1 MLMDP
6 IFLHTGGLEQRI
18 RLTLAAAW
26 DDLAVG
32 TVLWLCRRDG
42 VLELTIPVATI
53 GWLRRAFCFTEED
66 TEHITTLEWGRVRL
80 QGLLLRALPLQADD
94 IAHAAHQQPSRAA
107 SSDGAMERTAYVTVI
122 DARTVTSRRAQ
133 CATRRILLSQC
144 PLSAPAPII
153 PLTHR
158 PPRRTRYCA
167 TAVPAGH
174 AADGTNELQA
184 PPPRVVVTPF
194 LSTTVPEVWMYD
206 HAEFQ
211 IDELSPSP
219 IRYIFQP
226 DSDHGWSLLELNDPV
241 QSVDE
246 HARVRSL
253 VDGLNLA
260 FGGHAHIAG
269 QLDSAEDGRI
279 IGWQMHSVHMA
290 VRRAPWP
297 LFRMAHAGWDEAESP
312 DSSDDEDAEL
322 PFRTPPVLDEA
333 ALQRF
338 VDRWFRN
345 PGELNLRAISAMM
358 QSSHGETLISAVT
371 ALRAAIHF
379 TAGEDAS
386 RFSTLKAAMETVGA
400 RVEDGEEKVWDFGE
414 ACARGETLADVH
426 HERWRTKMLRYR
438 TFTHRVVLALSGL
451 SPSYIDYTTA
461 FFFDQP
467 LSFSPPYAW

>member
-1 MLMDP
+1 MHVDP

-18 RLTLAAAW
+18 RLTLSSAW

-32 TVLWLCRRDG
+32 TVLWLHRREG

-53 GWLRRAFCFTEED
+53 AWLRRAFCFTEED
-66 TEHITTLEWGRVRL
+66 TEHITTVEWGRVRL

-94 IAHAAHQQPSRAA
+94 IAHAAHPHPSRAA
-107 SSDGAMERTAYVTVI
+107 SSEGAMERTAYLTVV

-133 CATRRILLSQC
+133 CATRRVLLSQC

-158 PPRRTRYCA
+158 PPRHTRYCA
-167 TAVPAGH
+167 TS
-174 AADGTNELQA
+174 A
-184 PPPRVVVTPF
+184 PPCDSAASTADPSQPTARVVVTPF
-194 LSTTVPEVWMYD
+194 LSAAVTAVTIQD

-211 IDELSPSP
+211 VDELSPTP

-226 DSDHGWSLLELNDPV
+226 ASERGWSVLELNDPV
-241 QSVDE
+241 QGIDE
-246 HARVRSL
+246 HARLRSL

-260 FGGHAHIAG
+260 FGGHAHVAG
-269 QLDSAEDGRI
+269 QLDSADDGRI

-297 LFRMAHAGWDEAESP
+297 LFRMAAEGWDEATSP

-322 PFRTPPVLDEA
+322 PFRSPPLLDEA
-333 ALQRF
+333 SLQRF

-345 PGELNLRAISAMM
+345 PGELNLRAISAML

-371 ALRAAIHF
+371 ALRSAMHF
-379 TAGEDAS
+379 AAGEDAA
-386 RFSTLKAAMETVGA
+386 RFSTLKTAMETVGA
-400 RVEDGEEKVWDFGE
+400 RVEDGEDKVWAFGE

-426 HERWRTKMLRYR
+426 HERWRTNMLRYR

-451 SPSYIDYTTA
+451 SPRYIDYTTA

-467 LSFSPPYAW
+467 IDFSPPYAW